1 MRNIPAMLDPFWQSD
16 ATIADT
22 VSRLTRSEIG
32 KRILNEYLKDP
43 QMQGLF
49 IGLLTELEDRE
60 NRFMQVISET
70 KEMLL
75 SLPEEDSV
83 TSSTHSDQNL
93 MEDVESLSL
102 TGPEG
107 QKSTSHTG
115 LSKPSKTVTFYQPNT
130 SQKRSYSQY
139 RTY

>member
-1 MRNIPAMLDPFWQSD
+1 MLDPFWQSD
-16 ATIADT
+16 VTIADT
-22 VSRLTRSEIG
+22 VSRLTRSELG

-102 TGPEG
+102 TGQEA

-115 LSKPSKTVTFYQPNT
+115 SSKASKMVTFYQPNT